1 MANWT
6 NISDVV
12 LEPGKPIRS
21 VDTIAL
27 RDNPVAIAEGAS
39 GAPRLVREAL
49 DAQLTTMLIEGT
61 YKNQPRWF
69 FSSGSH
75 TIAANVLHMI
85 MVVGGGGGG
94 GRSASGS
101 IIGLGGNGAD
111 LVIKWVKP
119 ASNTALTITVG
130 SGGNGSSSNGVAGAD
145 GSNSTVVGTGINIVA
160 AGGRGG
166 IANQANSV
174 KQRNPDN
181 SASSGGDYVAKGGRS
196 RFEPNDAGFGVTS
209 TGGSSLFGNIGG
221 FSGDTSSALGA
232 TINSSAG
239 NPFYDY
245 DTNTGNASVV
255 TSFVPEINQ
264 GYADSIAN
272 NTITTNRIIELYQNS
287 KRTIFDLLLPANLL
301 QPIADNYSAGNGA
314 NSAAFAFSGSIGVGG
329 SASGTVVARRGGRG
343 AGGTGRPAD
352 LTGPGGAGF
361 VVIWSFANV

>member
-1 MANWT
+1 MSRALDRGQQPIAPSALGTGTANNT
-6 NISDVV
+6 
-12 LEPGKPIRS
+12 
-21 VDTIAL
+21 TFL
-27 RDNPVAIAEGAS
+27 RGDGAWQTVS
-39 GAPRLVREAL
+39 TEVTRQAL
-49 DAQLTTMLIEGT
+49 DAELTTMLIEGT

-75 TIAANVLHMI
+75 TLEANVLHMI
-85 MVVGGGGGG
+85 IVVGGGGGG

-130 SGGNGSSSNGVAGAD
+130 SGGNGGSTGGVAGAD

-160 AGGRGG
+160 AGGCGG

-181 SASSGGDYVAKGGRS
+181 PASSGGDYVAKGGRS

-221 FSGDTSSALGA
+221 YSASSGFALGA

-245 DTNTGNASVV
+245 DTNTGNASVIA
-255 TSFVPEINQ
+255 SFVPEMNQ
-264 GYADSIAN
+264 GYADSIASN
-272 NTITTNRIIELYQNS
+272 GISPGNTTELYQNS

-301 QPIADNYSAGNGA
+301 RPIANNYSAGNGT
-314 NSAAFAFSGSIGVGG
+314 NSSAFAFSGSIGVGG
-329 SASGTVVARRGGRG
+329 SASSDTSARRGGRG
-343 AGGTGRPAD
+343 AGGTGRAAD
-352 LTGPGGAGF
+352 LTGAGGGGF